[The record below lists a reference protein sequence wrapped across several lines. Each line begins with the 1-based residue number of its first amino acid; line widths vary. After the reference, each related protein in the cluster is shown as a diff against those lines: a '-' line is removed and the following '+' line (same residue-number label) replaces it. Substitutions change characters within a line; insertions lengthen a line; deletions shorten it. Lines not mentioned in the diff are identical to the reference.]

1 MSNVTILKGVREA
14 PKSARSAME
23 TLLLTQ
29 DEVEHWLTP
38 PFQRPL
44 RVNDK
49 VRAMAENLMQE
60 GGFISGVL
68 TLGLLSGA
76 RHYYIVD
83 GQHRIEAFKI
93 SGLKEGI
100 ADVRIVNF
108 ETMADMAEEF
118 VNLNSQ
124 LVTMR
129 PDDILRGLEE
139 SVPALQSIKSKCDFV
154 GYGQIRRES
163 SSAAVLSM
171 SVALRTWACSKQ
183 EAPSSAGGISAA
195 QLARDMDRDGTASL
209 IDFLLTARAAWGSD
223 PEYYRLW
230 ANLNLAIS
238 MWLWRR
244 LVVDKS
250 RGVRRYV
257 VLDRDQFKRCLVA
270 LSADE
275 DYVDWLRGRSLGDR
289 DRSPCFVRMKA
300 IFVKRLQEEKPGGR
314 ILLPQPEWASR

>member
-1 MSNVTILKGVREA
+1 MTNITILKGVREA

-44 RVNDK
+44 RINDK
-49 VRAMAENLMQE
+49 VRAMADGMLKD
-60 GGFISGVL
+60 GGVISGVL
-68 TLGLLSGA
+68 TLGLLSGVK
-76 RHYYIVD
+76 HYYIVD

-93 SGLKEGI
+93 SGLKEAI

-108 ETMADMAEEF
+108 EMMSDMAEEF

-129 PDDILRGLEE
+129 PDDILRGLEG
-139 SVPALQSIKSKCDFV
+139 SVPALQAIKSRCEFV
-154 GYGQIRRES
+154 GYGQIRRDSTTS
-163 SSAAVLSM
+163 SVLSM
-171 SVALRTWACSKQ
+171 SVALRTWTMSKQ
-183 EAPSSAGGISAA
+183 ESPSSAGGISAA
-195 QLARDMDRDGTASL
+195 QLARDMDRDGASNL
-209 IDFLLTARAAWGSD
+209 IDFLLTARAAWGRDS
-223 PEYYRLW
+223 EYYRLW
-230 ANLNLAIS
+230 SNLNLTVC

-244 LVVDKS
+244 LVMDKT

-270 LSADE
+270 LSADG
-275 DYVDWLRGRSLGDR
+275 DYIDWLRGRNLGER
-289 DRSPCFVRMKA
+289 DRSPCYIRMKA
-300 IFVKRLQEEKPGGR
+300 IFVKRLQEDKPSNR
-314 ILLPQPEWASR
+314 ILLPQPEWSSR